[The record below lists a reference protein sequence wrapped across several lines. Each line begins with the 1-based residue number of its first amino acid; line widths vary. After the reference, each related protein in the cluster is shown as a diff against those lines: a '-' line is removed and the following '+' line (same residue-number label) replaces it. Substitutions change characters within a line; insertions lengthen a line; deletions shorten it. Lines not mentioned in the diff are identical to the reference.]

1 MVLTI
6 RPLNSVKAETAA
18 RRSAGNDLPA
28 LMMAGHKGCDFLIYL
43 TTKEVAEL
51 KGCSPQ
57 YIKKIVLEG
66 SLKSEVSVN
75 RNNRKK
81 YLIPL
86 NELTDAEQLK
96 YYKSHAIAI
105 PEDLLPERKSERP
118 HKEFDE
124 FSAVQR
130 EEIAEW
136 IRILNAWDEYCAT
149 SKLQKVAAT
158 EKFVQLQKVA
168 NPDLNISKGIL
179 YRKKKALKADDLAGL
194 LDNRG
199 SWKKGTSSIP
209 EEVWQCFLS
218 FYLDEA
224 QHPIQ
229 ACYEYTEMWIKRE
242 VPQLLPLPAYASFYR
257 KVQTAI
263 PKPVEIMGR
272 QGMKAFRDR
281 CAPYIRRTYE
291 GMTSNEWWIA
301 DNHTFDVQTKG
312 KNGSIH
318 RLYLTAFFDAR
329 SGIFTGCYVTDAPS
343 SQATL
348 IALRK
353 GIVKYGIPE
362 NIYVDNGREFLTF
375 DVGGL
380 GHRLKKS
387 QKDKFAPPPVFERL
401 GIKMTNAIVR
411 NAKAKI
417 IERRFRDVKDRLSR
431 LFPTYTGG
439 NVVER
444 PERLKKVIKD
454 TDNIPTDYEFT
465 QAVEDILTYYM
476 NEKPYSG
483 AVSSDSGKSRMQV
496 YREQLKEKRVALELD
511 LNLMLMRST
520 RSQKVGRRGVHL
532 TVEGEKIDYY
542 NDDLILNHF
551 GESVYCRYDP
561 EDISKVRI
569 YDLDDNYI
577 MTAPTDNEAVLAY
590 GASKDAVAQALRKV
604 KSLEKLTKQE
614 LKASQI
620 TAFGKETALNLVLA
634 TAEENKSK
642 AEEINPK
649 VISVHRADETA
660 EQLPMAVGQSNIVT
674 IDKAKMIR
682 NLEQRQK
689 EE

>member
-1 MVLTI
+1 M
-6 RPLNSVKAETAA
+6 
-18 RRSAGNDLPA
+18 
-28 LMMAGHKGCDFLIYL
+28 IYL
-43 TTKEVAEL
+43 TAKEVAGI
-51 KGCSPQ
+51 KGCSER
-57 YIKKIVLEG
+57 YVKMLINNG
-66 SLKSEVSVN
+66 SLQGDETIN
-75 RNNRKK
+75 QNNRKK

-86 NELTDAEQLK
+86 NELSHSEQLK

-105 PEDLLPERKSERP
+105 PEDLLPERKTERP

-136 IRILNAWDEYCAT
+136 IRILNTWDEYCAT
-149 SKLQKVAAT
+149 SKLQKVPAT

-199 SWKKGTSSIP
+199 NWKKGTSSIP

-242 VPQLLPLPAYASFYR
+242 APQLLPLPAYASFYR

-291 GMTSNEWWIA
+291 DMVSNEWWIA

-312 KNGSIH
+312 EKGNLH

-353 GIVKYGIPE
+353 GIMKYGIPQ

-380 GHRLKKS
+380 GHRQKKS
-387 QKDKFAPPPVFERL
+387 TKDKFAPPPVFERL

-444 PERLKKVIKD
+444 PERLKKVVKD

-496 YREQLKEKRVALELD
+496 YREQLKEKRVAAELD

-532 TVEGEKIDYY
+532 TVAGEKIDYY

-561 EDISKVRI
+561 EDISEVRI

-634 TAEENKSK
+634 TAEENKAN

-649 VISVHRADETA
+649 VTSVHRADETA